1 MRRPGGGGRDGGAR
15 GHEGA
20 RGARPAPARTAPRHD
35 SSVTPAEL
43 AEMRRELGEAVPDG
57 PPADV
62 TRVCL
67 RLPAPSGAPMVER
80 ETLAVLVSTA
90 DRREAER
97 AARAAARTRGL
108 TGEV

>member
-1 MRRPGGGGRDGGAR
+1 MAAREAMRV
-15 GHEGA
+15 
-20 RGARPAPARTAPRHD
+20 RGARPAPARAAPRHD

-67 RLPAPSGAPMVER
+67 RLAPSGAPMVER
-80 ETLAVLVSTA
+80 ETLAVLVATA
-90 DRREAER
+90 DRREAEG
-97 AARAAARTRGL
+97 AARAAARMRGL
-108 TGEV
+108 TGEVIR